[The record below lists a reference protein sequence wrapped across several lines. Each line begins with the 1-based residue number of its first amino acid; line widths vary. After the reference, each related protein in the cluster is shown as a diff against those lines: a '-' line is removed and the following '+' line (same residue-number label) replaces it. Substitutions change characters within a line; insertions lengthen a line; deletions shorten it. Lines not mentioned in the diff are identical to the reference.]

1 MRQRPGRDMYNPGL
15 GRGEEKGL
23 GTDMARVGATV
34 GNLASR
40 ELEERIYQV
49 VRQIPVGR
57 VATYGQVALV
67 AGANSARRVGRA
79 LATLPMG
86 SDVPWHRIINSQGK
100 IAIRRH
106 GSPDPVQKRR
116 LRIEGVPLDHQGRVD
131 LSAVAWPGPSLQWLE
146 VNGYDIEDLI
156 LRSQR
161 KGRRGAWVN
170 WSF

>member
-1 MRQRPGRDMYNPGL
+1 
-15 GRGEEKGL
+15 
-23 GTDMARVGATV
+23 MARSGETT
-34 GNLASR
+34 GNMASR
-40 ELEERIYQV
+40 QLEERIYQV
-49 VRQIPVGR
+49 ARQIPVGR

-79 LATLPMG
+79 MATLPMG

-106 GSPDPVQKRR
+106 GGPDPEQKRR
-116 LRIEGVPLDHQGRVD
+116 LRIEGVPLDRQGRVD
-131 LSAVAWPGPSLQWLE
+131 LPAVAWPGPSLQWLE

-170 WSF
+170 WNF

>member
-1 MRQRPGRDMYNPGL
+1 MVRS
-15 GRGEEKGL
+15 
-23 GTDMARVGATV
+23 GATA
-34 GNLASR
+34 GNMASR
-40 ELEERIYQV
+40 ELEERICQV
-49 VRQIPVGR
+49 ARQIPVGR

-79 LATLPMG
+79 MAALPMG

-106 GSPDPVQKRR
+106 GGPDPEQKRR
-116 LRIEGVPLDHQGRVD
+116 LRIEGVPLDRQGRVD
-131 LSAVAWPGPSLQWLE
+131 LPAVAWPGPSLQWLE

-156 LRSQR
+156 LRSQH

-170 WSF
+170 WNF

>member
-1 MRQRPGRDMYNPGL
+1 
-15 GRGEEKGL
+15 
-23 GTDMARVGATV
+23 MATSGASAA
-34 GNLASR
+34 NMASR

-49 VRQIPVGR
+49 ARQIPVGR

-79 LATLPMG
+79 MATLPMG
-86 SDVPWHRIINSQGK
+86 SDVPWHRIINSQSK

-106 GSPDPVQKRR
+106 GGPDPEQKRR
-116 LRIEGVPLDHQGRVD
+116 LRIEGVRLDRQGRVN
-131 LSAVAWPGPSLQWLE
+131 LPAVAWPGPSLQWLE

-156 LRSQR
+156 LRSQP

-170 WSF
+170 WNL

>member
-1 MRQRPGRDMYNPGL
+1 
-15 GRGEEKGL
+15 
-23 GTDMARVGATV
+23 MAKSGAIAA
-34 GNLASR
+34 NMASR
-40 ELEERIYQV
+40 ELEERIYRV
-49 VRQIPVGR
+49 ARQIPVGR

-79 LATLPMG
+79 MATLPMG
-86 SDVPWHRIINSQGK
+86 SDVPWHRIINSHGK

-106 GSPDPVQKRR
+106 GGPDPEQKRR
-116 LRIEGVPLDHQGRVD
+116 LRIEGVPLDRQGRVD
-131 LSAVAWPGPSLQWLE
+131 LPAVAWPGPSLRWLE

-170 WSF
+170 WNF